1 MQVQNQ
7 KIIKYGGN
15 ICMSKAYEYV
25 IDAKLINQR
34 VILLNKIYSKIKR
47 SREFFSYSFAVDN
60 IATIRLYY
68 DDINY
73 IDFPKCKIS
82 DIKNNS
88 ELKVPY
94 GVIAWI
100 RKNYPFTIAYI
111 ASGNQAIWKQGDI
124 AYLDKALKNNE
135 KIYYPIEKIMIKLI
149 EDENIV
155 EIRKGFSITCENA
168 TDCLSDK
175 ALVSVYPFLYSSIT
189 NVYTLSSDADDAA
202 AGKLGH
208 VFDHVTG
215 WLSVEEYRRTAF
227 PYGGVYILSRKQET
241 GEYAY
246 YVGKADNINNRVIT
260 TEDEKGNC
268 KLVHPDE
275 KGKQGKYY
283 DHILCMS
290 VDVERYKQAL
300 GSNKALT
307 KEMKRDV
314 LFYTEDILIH
324 GLEMVLRGEGRT
336 LDNIQ
341 YKPFTSSVMGK

>member
-1 MQVQNQ
+1 
-7 KIIKYGGN
+7 
-15 ICMSKAYEYV
+15 MSKAYEYV

-47 SREFFSYSFAVDN
+47 SRRLFSYSFAAGD

-68 DDINY
+68 DDTNY
-73 IDFPKCKIS
+73 MDFPDCKIS
-82 DIKNNS
+82 YNKNNNKNNIG
-88 ELKVPY
+88 LKVPY
-94 GVIAWI
+94 EVIAWI
-100 RKNYPFTIAYI
+100 RKNYPFSVAYVD
-111 ASGNQAIWKQGDI
+111 SGNQVAWQQQYIKD
-124 AYLDKALKNNE
+124 LNKALKNNE
-135 KIYYPIEKIMIKLI
+135 KIDSPIEKIMIKLI

-227 PYGGVYILSRKQET
+227 PYGGVYILRRKQET

-300 GSNKALT
+300 GSDKALT

-341 YKPFTSSVMGK
+341 YKPFTSGVMGK